1 MMDFIPVNHL
11 SVSSSLIYAALEMIF
26 VLLNI
31 ISENIPAG
39 DGLGHLSLKETLPV
53 HCAALQ
59 QSPTEARLQ
68 EPEAPTAVNP
78 TEEAAFDSIFLT
90 QD

>member
-1 MMDFIPVNHL
+1 
-11 SVSSSLIYAALEMIF
+11 MIF

-39 DGLGHLSLKETLPV
+39 DGLGRLSLKEPLPV
-53 HCAALQ
+53 HRAALQ

-68 EPEAPTAVNP
+68 EPEAPTMR
-78 TEEAAFDSIFLT
+78 TQQRKQLSIFLT